1 VHELLPWLNLI
12 DVPVYNLGNNPTFF
26 CKTWFLSQAKPG
38 IVVLH
43 DLRLHHFFEG
53 IYRAKFDD
61 RPRYLDIMQEHY
73 GPAGRLAGEAYWRLE
88 LSVDHM
94 AQHFPMTAWAIRNAL
109 AIVVHTAH
117 ARDTLRRQTSQPVWM
132 LPLPY
137 AVQPIPQA
145 RPAPVGFTAERP
157 ARLLIFGY
165 LSANRRV
172 IEFLEALS
180 GMDERTLFEVDIC
193 GTVFNLAEVR
203 AAVAFQG
210 LASRVH
216 FRGRVSDEQLDAALA
231 RADLAIN
238 LRHPTMGEAS
248 ASQLRIWNAALPS
261 LVTRA
266 DGYAVMPPDTVFF
279 VRPAHERA
287 DIQMH
292 LRRLLREPAHFQQ
305 TGLRGR
311 RHLEANHAP
320 AAYAGNLA
328 AHCEDLDAVRAR
340 FNREQMAARLGTLA
354 PWAGDRFG
362 AVAGS
367 MRRYAEE
374 IAHLF

>member
-1 VHELLPWLNLI
+1 LLPWLNLV
-12 DVPVYNLGNNPTFF
+12 DVPIYNLGNDPTFF

-53 IYRAKFDD
+53 IYRAAFDD
-61 RPRYLDIMQEHY
+61 QPRYLDIMQEQY
-73 GPAGRLAGEAYWRLE
+73 GSTGRLAGEAYWRLE
-88 LSVDHM
+88 LSIDHM
-94 AQHFPMTAWAIRNAL
+94 ARHFPMTAWAIRNAL
-109 AIVVHTAH
+109 AVVVHTSQ
-117 ARDTLRRQTSQPVWM
+117 ARDTLRQLTSQPVWM

-137 AVQPIPQA
+137 ASRPIPEA
-145 RPAPVGFTAERP
+145 RPAPAGFTRDRP
-157 ARLLIFGY
+157 ARLLIFGF
-165 LSANRRV
+165 LNANRRV
-172 IEFLEALS
+172 VEFLSALS

-193 GTVFNLAEVR
+193 GTVFNLDQVQ
-203 AAVAFQG
+203 AAVAFHG
-210 LASRVH
+210 LEARVH
-216 FRGRVSDEQLDAALA
+216 FHGRVSEEQLDVALA
-231 RADLAIN
+231 QADLAIN

-287 DIQMH
+287 DIQTH
-292 LRRLLREPAHFQQ
+292 LRRLLRQPAHFRQ
-305 TGLRGR
+305 TGFRGR
-311 RHLEANHAP
+311 RHLETHHAP

-340 FNREQMAARLGTLA
+340 RNREQIAARLGSLV
-354 PWAGDRFG
+354 PWAADRSDI
-362 AVAGS
+362 VAGS

-374 IAHLF
+374 IARLF